1 MKHLVSFEQLF
12 ENVQHNAIVLI
23 KGKPKKGKKKLYAA
37 HVMGSMEVRPGA
49 EMLFLSDVFY
59 RVEWNDGELKGVRI
73 GWQNEDSL
81 KDSLNLRSPGKISVV
96 KNNNKTPFHWKT
108 TKHTNLRDALD
119 SVQGMIDLVDYDF

>member
-1 MKHLVSFEQLF
+1 MKHIISFQQLF

-37 HVMGSMEVRPGA
+37 HVIGSMEVRPGA
-49 EMLFLSDVFY
+49 EMMFLSDTFY
-59 RVEWNDGELKGVRI
+59 RIEWNDGNLKGDRVS
-73 GWQNEDSL
+73 WQSEDEL
-81 KDSLNLRSPGKISVV
+81 RDSLNLKSPGKKSVV
-96 KNNNKTPFHWKT
+96 KNNSKTPFHWKT